1 MISFKDW
8 LRKDEVA
15 TMSGGGGGGGGG
27 GGTFTGDIAKF
38 AQPIGGMV
46 TRMYPSMDEPKKKK
60 KHKHKHNK
68 KPKVLEMFPGKKVVM
83 GDIGYF

>member
-15 TMSGGGGGGGGG
+15 TMSGSGGGG

-46 TRMYPSMDEPKKKK
+46 TRKYPSMDDSGKKK
-60 KHKHKHNK
+60 K

>member
-27 GGTFTGDIAKF
+27 VWGYEISQWDIL
-38 AQPIGGMV
+38 
-46 TRMYPSMDEPKKKK
+46 TRRC
-60 KHKHKHNK
+60 
-68 KPKVLEMFPGKKVVM
+68 V
-83 GDIGYF
+83 

>member
-15 TMSGGGGGGGGG
+15 TMSGGGGGVGG

-46 TRMYPSMDEPKKKK
+46 TRKYPSMDDSGKKK
-60 KHKHKHNK
+60 K

>member
-1 MISFKDW
+1 MISFKNW
-8 LRKDEVA
+8 LRKDEIA
-15 TMSGGGGGGGGG
+15 TMSGGAGG

-38 AQPIGGMV
+38 ARPIGGMV
-46 TRMYPSMDEPKKKK
+46 ARKYPSMDDSSKKK
-60 KHKHKHNK
+60 K